1 MMDKIITFIKRHKN
15 QVKWAFVGVL
25 SLIVAYF
32 SYQALVALVV
42 LFLGG
47 STTQVAVDK
56 KRRKKVKDMHDEF
69 QQFDKQVDNLRD
81 AEDQQRSTAGKKA
94 AKDVDD
100 FIDGG
105 W

>member
-1 MMDKIITFIKRHKN
+1 MDKIITFIKRHKN

-25 SLIVAYF
+25 SLIVAYY

-42 LFLGG
+42 LFFGG
-47 STTQVAVDK
+47 TATQASVEE
-56 KRRKKVKDMHDEF
+56 KRRKKVKDLHDEF
-69 QQFDKQVDNLRD
+69 QQLDERVEVMREVENEKRT
-81 AEDQQRSTAGKKA
+81 AAGKKA

-105 W
+105 WQ